1 LVTDCCAER
10 EESDEDSDFV
20 LVCRLI
26 RDSK

>member
-1 LVTDCCAER
+1 LVTDVALR
-10 EESDEDSDFV
+10 GAESDEDSDFV